1 MKAALKALAVLFVAI
16 AGFLIYAILA
26 AVTSEEGAR
35 VGVCVAYAAT
45 VVVLGYLAMRCG
57 PTVEA
62 GHRSPL
68 RAARNSMTRPEPA

>member
-45 VVVLGYLAMRCG
+45 VVVLGYLAMKMWTYRG
-57 PTVEA
+57 GGTPQSA
-62 GHRSPL
+62 
-68 RAARNSMTRPEPA
+68 